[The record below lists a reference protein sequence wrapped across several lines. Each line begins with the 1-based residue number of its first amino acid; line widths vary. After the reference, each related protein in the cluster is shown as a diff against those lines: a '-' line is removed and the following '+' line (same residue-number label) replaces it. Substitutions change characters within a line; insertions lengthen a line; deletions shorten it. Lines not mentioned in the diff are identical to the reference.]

1 MIAANIEAALHDA
14 AQQARQAGNPAMREW
29 DPPLPGG
36 AASAPPQ
43 TLAPAEALR
52 RRLTDGRDRLLVV
65 LATSLVWV
73 MDALLMRRLEAHHL
87 VAGTYH
93 TVPVFLERLSTLA
106 FIVVTIGMALA
117 LYRSKLQSFFYW
129 ILGYLVIA
137 MMQVVS
143 NVASMVVTTSAI
155 KGGGLSSLW
164 DVAAVY
170 AESVVVFMFI
180 YVFLDV
186 VTPGGA
192 FVWPSRDGEPAPVP
206 HLIDYLFISL
216 NVNSTYGPTSEVL
229 ISRSA
234 KLFMALQVL
243 LAMVMLTVLIARAVS
258 A

>member
-1 MIAANIEAALHDA
+1 M
-14 AQQARQAGNPAMREW
+14 
-29 DPPLPGG
+29 
-36 AASAPPQ
+36 PPQ
-43 TLAPAEALR
+43 ETLAPAEALR
-52 RRLTDGRDRLLVV
+52 RRLTGGRGRLLVV

-87 VAGTYH
+87 VAGTYQA
-93 TVPVFLERLSTLA
+93 VPVTLERLSTLA

-117 LYRSKLQSFFYW
+117 LYRSKLQTLFYW
-129 ILGYLVIA
+129 TLGYLVIA
-137 MMQVVS
+137 MMQVVA

-170 AESVVVFMFI
+170 MESVIVFMFI
-180 YVFLDV
+180 YIFLDV

-192 FVWPSRDGEPAPVP
+192 FVWPSRDGEPPPLP

-216 NVNSTYGPTSEVL
+216 NVNSTYGPTSEVV
-229 ISRSA
+229 ISRPT

-243 LAMVMLTVLIARAVS
+243 LAILMLTVLIARAVS
-258 A
+258 V